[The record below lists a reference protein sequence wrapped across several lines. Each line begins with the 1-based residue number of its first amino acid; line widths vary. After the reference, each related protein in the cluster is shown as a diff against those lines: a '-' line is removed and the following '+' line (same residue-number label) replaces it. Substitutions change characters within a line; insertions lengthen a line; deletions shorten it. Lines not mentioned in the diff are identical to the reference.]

1 MADMDPDVSIESKD
15 EAFSNEDVSRP
26 QTSSHQIKFLGDS
39 KDYTKIWLVNLL
51 LSVLTLG
58 IYSPWAKVRAR
69 RYMYGNTIIDGHHF
83 DFTADPKV
91 ILRGRI
97 FMALLMASLYI
108 GAYFH
113 PAVIMLGFLVLMIIS
128 PWAIVK
134 SMSFNLKHTTHR
146 GLSFGFKGQTPELF
160 GIYLK
165 GLLLQVTTLGFY
177 IPIFI
182 LNIISF
188 KFENTHFGNEQLK
201 FERRPG
207 FYGIYLK
214 AGLMYFGFF
223 ILLIV
228 LVVASIKEGTNGAPP
243 EEPIWIQMFT
253 YLLIALVTAYIKG
266 NTFNY
271 VIGSLSSS
279 GLSFSSTL
287 KVSELVKMYV
297 TNLFAIVFTLGLAT
311 PWAMLRLYRY
321 KAESITVHVN
331 DPMLFER
338 LEQARQE
345 EGSAVGDAAADFMDL
360 EVGI

>member
-1 MADMDPDVSIESKD
+1 MDPDLSIESKD
-15 EAFSNEDVSRP
+15 NIFTNEDTSRP
-26 QTSSHQIKFLGDS
+26 QTSSYQIEFLGDS
-39 KDYTKIWLVNLL
+39 KDYAKIWFINLL
-51 LSVLTLG
+51 FTVLTLG

-97 FMALLMASLYI
+97 FMALLMVSLYI
-108 GAYFH
+108 GAYLN
-113 PAVIMLGFLVLMIIS
+113 PAIIILGFLIFMIIS

-146 GLSFGFKGQTPELF
+146 GLRFGFKGQTSELF

-165 GLLLQVTTLGFY
+165 GTLLQVVTLGLY

-182 LNIISF
+182 LNLIAF
-188 KFENTHFGNEQLK
+188 KFENTQFGNEQLK

-207 FYGIYLK
+207 FYKIYLK

-223 ILLIV
+223 ILLIT
-228 LVVASIKEGTNGAPP
+228 LIVASIKDGAHGEPP
-243 EEPIWIQMFT
+243 EQPIWIQMFT
-253 YLLIALVTAYIKG
+253 YLLIALITAYIKG

-271 VIGSLSSS
+271 VIGSLSSP

-287 KVSELVKMYV
+287 KVSELIKMYI
-297 TNLFAIVFTLGLAT
+297 TNLLAIVFTFGLAT

-321 KAESITVHVN
+321 KAESMTVHVT

-338 LEQARQE
+338 LEQARQG
-345 EGSAVGDAAADFMDL
+345 EGSALGDAAADFMDL